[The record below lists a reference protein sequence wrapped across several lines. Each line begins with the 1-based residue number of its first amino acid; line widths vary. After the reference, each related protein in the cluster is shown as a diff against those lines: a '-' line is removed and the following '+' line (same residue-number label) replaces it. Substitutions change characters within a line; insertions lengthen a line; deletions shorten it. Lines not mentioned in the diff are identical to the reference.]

1 MDSSR
6 AVVLPGIPAAAR
18 RANTQVPHFKD
29 LVERV
34 SVEKFT
40 GDMDTL
46 VQGVAYD
53 SRAVEPGYLFVCIR
67 GEKHDGHDF
76 AGEAVR
82 RGAVAL
88 IVERDVAV
96 PEGVASVTVA
106 DSREALARVAQ
117 AFYGDPSRSMVC
129 VGVTGTKGKTTTT
142 HLVKHVLDASG
153 RWCGIIGTVGH
164 VIGDEV
170 IQSKHTTPESLDVQR
185 ILSEMRKR
193 GQSAAAMEVS
203 SHAVVQGRVLGVDFD
218 IGVFTNIGHDHLD
231 FHGTFESYL
240 RAKTSF
246 FEALDRGRSPK
257 GLTRTAVIN
266 LDQPHSGHIISRT
279 RADVMTYGI
288 TSDADVRAEDVQLL
302 SQGASFTARTP
313 AGRTEVRL
321 RLTGVFNVYNAL
333 AAIACGIAAGASLD
347 EAKAGVESVTGVP
360 GRFEIVDEGQPFA
373 VIVDFAHTPDSLENV
388 LKAARSLGKGE
399 MTVVFG
405 CGGDRDRTKRPMMG
419 EIAARLANHLII
431 TSDNPRSED
440 PESICREIEN
450 GVLKVRRPRDGYEV
464 IVSRADAIKRALS
477 RAREGDVVVIAG
489 KGHETYQ
496 IFRDR
501 TIHFD
506 DREVARDCLR
516 ERMAGA

>member
-1 MDSSR
+1 MPCFR
-6 AVVLPGIPAAAR
+6 
-18 RANTQVPHFKD
+18 D
-29 LVERV
+29 LVEQV
-34 SVEKFT
+34 TIKTFT
-40 GDMDTL
+40 GNMETF
-46 VQGVAYD
+46 VRGVAYD
-53 SRAVEPGYLFVCIR
+53 SRAVEPGHLFVCIK

-76 AGEAVR
+76 VGDAVR

-96 PEGVASVTVA
+96 PEGVASAMVSN
-106 DSREALARVAQ
+106 SREALARVAQ

-142 HLVKHVLDASG
+142 HLVKGVLDASG

-170 IQSKHTTPESLDVQR
+170 VQAKHTTPESLDIQR
-185 ILSEMRKR
+185 MLSEMREK

-231 FHGTFESYL
+231 FHGTFENYL
-240 RAKTSF
+240 AAKASF
-246 FEALDRGRSPK
+246 FESLGAGRSPK

-266 LDQPHSGHIISRT
+266 LDQPHAGHIISRT
-279 RADVMTYGI
+279 RADVVTYGI
-288 TSDADVRAEDVQLL
+288 TSDADVRAEDVKLL
-302 SQGASFTARTP
+302 PHGASFVACTP
-313 AGRTEVRL
+313 AGRAEVRL
-321 RLTGVFNVYNAL
+321 KLTGVFNVYNAL
-333 AAIACGIAAGASLD
+333 AAIACGIAAGAGLD
-347 EAKAGVESVTGVP
+347 EAKAGVEGVTGVP
-360 GRFEIVDEGQPFA
+360 GRFETIDEGQPFA
-373 VIVDFAHTPDSLENV
+373 VVVDFAHTPDSLENV
-388 LKAARSLGKGE
+388 LKAARGLGKGG

-405 CGGDRDRTKRPMMG
+405 CGGDRDRTKRPIMG
-419 EIAARLANHLII
+419 EIAARLADHVII

-440 PESICREIEN
+440 PESICREIED
-450 GVLKVRRPRDGYEV
+450 GVLRVRRPREGYEV

-477 RAREGDVVVIAG
+477 LAREGDVVVIAG

-506 DREVARDCLR
+506 DREVARDYLR
-516 ERMAGA
+516 ERMAGAEV